1 MTDASPT
8 RPAVRSS
15 SKRAT
20 VRHKAARLAAVQAL
34 YQLEITD
41 LPVGTVVDEFVDHRL
56 GSADPEASRGA
67 KANEPLFKE
76 LVRGTEIRKEEIER
90 HIAPSLSDGWSY
102 DRLEII
108 LRCVLRLGTFEL
120 LARADVP
127 AAVVI
132 SEYVDIADE
141 FFSGSEPG
149 VVNAVLDRI
158 GQELRPG
165 ELESHGAKSVRPAG

>member
-1 MTDASPT
+1 MTDTPPT
-8 RPAVRSS
+8 RSAGKSRQ
-15 SKRAT
+15 RGT
-20 VRHKAARLAAVQAL
+20 VRHRAARLAAVQAL

-41 LPVGTVVDEFVDHRL
+41 LPVGAVVDEFVHHRL
-56 GSADPEASRGA
+56 GAADPEASRGA

-76 LVRGTEIRKEEIER
+76 LVRGADIRKEDIQAHIE
-90 HIAPSLSDGWSY
+90 PSLGAGWSY

-120 LARADVP
+120 LARFEVP
-127 AAVVI
+127 AAVVV

-149 VVNAVLDRI
+149 VVNAVLDRVART
-158 GQELRPG
+158 LRPG
-165 ELESHGAKSVRPAG
+165 ELESRHDKIVRPAG